1 MKKKLLLGG
10 MIISVLVLAGCTIT
24 DNQTSTTGGKKD
36 VAPIFS
42 DESNQPETTK
52 SPTKQ
57 GVKDDE
63 RDMMREETKAET
75 TNREATFAIKFPAS
89 SLSGKDEA
97 GNLIAKD
104 ISIWK
109 EAGDGLGNM
118 VIGTVPDNT
127 EVEVLESKTVEG
139 FIFYHINSSVG
150 KVSVLPTDFE
160 ARKRAMEE
168 RPESDWHVDAD
179 PSFVVEGWV
188 SDSFITKLK

>member
-75 TNREATFAIKFPAS
+75 TN
-89 SLSGKDEA
+89 KDEA